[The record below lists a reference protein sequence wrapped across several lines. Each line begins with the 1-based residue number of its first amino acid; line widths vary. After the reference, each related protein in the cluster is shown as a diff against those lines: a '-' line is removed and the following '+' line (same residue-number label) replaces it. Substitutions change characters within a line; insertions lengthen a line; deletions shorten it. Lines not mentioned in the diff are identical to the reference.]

1 MSGTVEQTPQH
12 QLSAVTGVSQEVAR
26 ARLLKVVWAAPRDDS
41 GNIAGAPGLHDLKG
55 TQRTMIVNDLTKHG
69 IRCRI
74 RVVSA
79 DALREVCRGA
89 GVPFDEANPRLVVK
103 GPTDASYVA
112 GDIPWVDY
120 EITTEWRE
128 YPAIFASWLDY
139 RRGEDRRL
147 GASYVA
153 MRRVQDTAPGGEIHH
168 RWQEYNVRAID
179 LFEFRLPGDDAEHAP
194 LAVPGRSSQDARE
207 IAELR
212 AMINELKAM
221 VAGTPAP
228 QPATET
234 TTASTAKAV
243 IVVPGERVL
252 DERPGPD
259 DKFTMAGGAHLNRDA
274 EGQDIQTG
282 EQVGFSAEEYYVAN
296 VDGGAESELAA
307 ALNAAGPGAVKAR
320 RGR

>member
-1 MSGTVEQTPQH
+1 MSGTVENTPQH
-12 QLSAVTGVSQEVAR
+12 QLSAVAGVSQEVAR
-26 ARLLKVVWAAPRDDS
+26 KRLMAVVWAAPRDEA
-41 GNIAGAPGLHDLKG
+41 GNVVGPPGLHDLRG

-69 IRCRI
+69 IRARI

-79 DALREVCRGA
+79 EALAEVCRGA
-89 GVPFDEANPRLVVK
+89 GVPFDPQRPGITVK

-128 YPAIFASWLDY
+128 YPILFANWLDY

-153 MRRVQDTAPGGEIHH
+153 MKRVQDTAPGGEVVH
-168 RWQEYNVRAID
+168 RWVEYNVRAID
-179 LFEFRLPGDDAEHAP
+179 LFEFRLPGDDAAHAP
-194 LAVPGRSSQDARE
+194 LAIPGQRSQDAAE

-221 VAGTPAP
+221 V
-228 QPATET
+228 
-234 TTASTAKAV
+234 
-243 IVVPGERVL
+243 VPGERVL

-259 DKFTMAGGAHLNRDA
+259 DTFAMAGGAHLAREAYGDDTRA
-274 EGQDIQTG
+274 GG
-282 EQVGFSAEEYYVAN
+282 QVGYDPTEEYDPDTDRAA
-296 VDGGAESELAA
+296 DAELAA
-307 ALNAAGPGAVKAR
+307 VVNATGGGTVKAR
-320 RGR
+320 KR

>member
-1 MSGTVEQTPQH
+1 MSGTVENTPQH
-12 QLSAVTGVSQEVAR
+12 QLSAVAGVSQEVAR
-26 ARLLKVVWAAPRDDS
+26 KRLMAVVWAAPRDEA
-41 GNIAGAPGLHDLKG
+41 GNVVGPPGLHDLRG

-79 DALREVCRGA
+79 EALAEVCRGA
-89 GVPFDEANPRLVVK
+89 GVPFDPQRPGITVK

-128 YPAIFASWLDY
+128 YPILFANWLDY

-153 MRRVQDTAPGGEIHH
+153 MKRVQDTAPGGEVVH
-168 RWQEYNVRAID
+168 RWVEYNVRAID
-179 LFEFRLPGDDAEHAP
+179 LFEFRLPGDDAAHAP
-194 LAVPGRSSQDARE
+194 LAIPGQRSQDAAE

-221 VAGTPAP
+221 VAGTPPPA
-228 QPATET
+228 PATTET
-234 TTASTAKAV
+234 STAAKPV

-259 DKFTMAGGAHLNRDA
+259 DTFAMAGGAHLAREAYGDDTRA
-274 EGQDIQTG
+274 GG
-282 EQVGFSAEEYYVAN
+282 QVGYDPTEEYDPDTDRAA
-296 VDGGAESELAA
+296 DAELAA
-307 ALNAAGPGAVKAR
+307 VVNATGGGTVKAR
-320 RGR
+320 KR